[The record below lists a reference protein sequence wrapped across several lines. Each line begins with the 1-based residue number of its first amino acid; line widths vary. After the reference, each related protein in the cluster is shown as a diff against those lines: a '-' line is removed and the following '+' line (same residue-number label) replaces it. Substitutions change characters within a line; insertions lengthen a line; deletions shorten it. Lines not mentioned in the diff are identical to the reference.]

1 MSFPTPSEPFE
12 ETDSPSTVLTELLD
26 NEDLSTWD
34 PIGWPPVDLLIET
47 DQISALVD
55 TALQDI
61 NPNLL
66 DCFET
71 NHLFQPTHYP
81 NYDEDEAHINHAG
94 DRVQRS
100 AMETESS
107 YSTQQQFMVETSAST
122 EDPSDI
128 FNTDASIW
136 DALHGPTPMA

>member
-1 MSFPTPSEPFE
+1 MGFPTPSEPFE
-12 ETDSPSTVLTELLD
+12 ESESPSTVLTELLG

-34 PIGWPPVDLLIET
+34 PIGWPPGDLLIGT

-81 NYDEDEAHINHAG
+81 NYDEDEAHINHTG

-107 YSTQQQFMVETSAST
+107 YSTQQQFMVEISAST

-128 FNTDASIW
+128 SNTDASIW